1 MKIAQDLVVTIHYTL
16 TNNSG
21 DLLDSS
27 EDQDPLAYIHGH
39 GNIISG
45 LEDALTGREIGHK
58 FEVKIAPKDGYGTRD
73 NKLVREVSPG
83 IFKDMDDPEEG
94 MQFRAKTDN
103 EMKVFTVTKITGDKI
118 TIDGNH
124 PLADVELNFNVEIV
138 CIRKASEEELAH
150 GHVHGPD
157 GHAH

>member
-27 EDQDPLAYIHGH
+27 EGHDPLAYIHGH

-45 LEDALTGREIGHK
+45 LEDALTGREVGHK
-58 FEVKIAPKDGYGTRD
+58 FDVKIPPKDGYGTRD
-73 NKLVREVSPG
+73 NTLVREVSPDV
-83 IFKDMDDPEEG
+83 FKNMDKPEEG
-94 MQFRAKTDN
+94 MQFRANTEN
-103 EMKVFTVTKITGDKI
+103 GMKVFTVTKIVGDKI

-138 CIRKASEEELAH
+138 GIRKAGEEELAH
-150 GHVHGPD
+150 GHVHGPE

>member
-21 DLLDSS
+21 DQLDSS
-27 EDQDPLAYIHGH
+27 EGQDPLAYIHGH

-45 LEDALTGREIGHK
+45 LEDALTGREIGRK

-138 CIRKASEEELAH
+138 GIRKASEEELAH
-150 GHVHGPD
+150 GHVHGPE